1 MMRKTNYVAPEPE
14 IVEMVMSDQVDTKA
28 SILIVDD
35 QPDNLRALSAILQY
49 EGFKVRKAASGTMAL
64 ETIHA
69 QLPDLLLLDIRM
81 PQMDGFEVCTA
92 LKQSVI
98 TADIPIIFLSA
109 SDDIEDKV
117 KAFEMGGCDYITK
130 PFQSPEVLARINH
143 QLTIQ
148 QQHRRLAELYHQT
161 QYFNIE
167 LEQQV
172 QERTQDLQ
180 QALEELQQ
188 LNRLR
193 DDFLSTISHELRTPL
208 TNIRMVVQMLMI
220 ATQQGQTFFER
231 VSEVAPKQKITQY
244 LMILQDECDRELRL
258 IEDLLDL
265 QNLTTNNLPL
275 CLTTVNL
282 SDWLPPVLEHFRT
295 QLSRQQ
301 QTLVVELAPDLP
313 LLNTDVSS
321 LNRVVTELLTNACK
335 YTPIGESIT
344 VTVKAIEQQKV
355 GKTSCF
361 ATESVVSVKPSP
373 TAIEIS
379 VTNTGVEI
387 PPFEYDRIF
396 DSFYR
401 VLGTDPW
408 RHGGTGLGLALVKRL
423 VEQLQGSIQVTSHNN
438 RTCFT
443 IKLPVLPA

>member
-1 MMRKTNYVAPEPE
+1 MIRKTNYVTLKRA
-14 IVEMVMSDQVDTKA
+14 IAEMGMADQVDTRA

-49 EGFKVRKAASGTMAL
+49 EGFKVRKAVSGTMAL
-64 ETIHA
+64 ETIYA

-109 SDDIEDKV
+109 SDEIEDKV
-117 KAFEMGGCDYITK
+117 RAFEIGGCDYITK

-148 QQHRRLAELYHQT
+148 QQHRRLAELYHQV
-161 QYFNIE
+161 QYFNIQ

-172 QERTQDLQ
+172 QERTQELQ
-180 QALEELQQ
+180 QALEELQK

-220 ATQQGQTFFER
+220 ATQQGKTFFEKI
-231 VSEVAPKQKITQY
+231 SDADPHQKITQY
-244 LMILQDECDRELRL
+244 LTILQDESDRELKL
-258 IEDLLDL
+258 VQDLLDL
-265 QNLTTNNLPL
+265 QNLTTDHLPL
-275 CLTTVNL
+275 CLTTINL
-282 SDWLPPVLEHFRT
+282 YEWLPTTLNSFKPRLT
-295 QLSRQQ
+295 QHQQ
-301 QTLVVELAPDLP
+301 AFIIELGTNLP

-321 LNRVVTELLTNACK
+321 LERVLTELLNNACK
-335 YTPIGESIT
+335 HTPTGEIIT
-344 VTVKAIEQQKV
+344 VTVKQLEQQQVNLK
-355 GKTSCF
+355 SSFF
-361 ATESVVSVKPSP
+361 AGETTVSVKSP
-373 TAIEIS
+373 ATIAIS

-387 PPFEYDRIF
+387 PPAEYDRIF
-396 DSFYR
+396 DPFYR
-401 VLGTDPW
+401 VLGDDPW
-408 RHGGTGLGLALVKRL
+408 KQGGTGLGLALAKRL
-423 VEQLQGSIQVTSHNN
+423 VEHLQGSIRVTSHQNS
-438 RTCFT
+438 TCFT
-443 IKLPVLPA
+443 IELPVLPI

>member
-1 MMRKTNYVAPEPE
+1 
-14 IVEMVMSDQVDTKA
+14 MVTSDQVDTKA

-49 EGFKVRKAASGTMAL
+49 EGFKVRKAVSGTMAL

-81 PQMDGFEVCTA
+81 PQMDGFEVCTT

-117 KAFEMGGCDYITK
+117 RAFEMGGCDYITK
-130 PFQSPEVLARINH
+130 PFRSPEVLARINH

-148 QQHRRLAELYHQT
+148 QQHRRLAELYHQV
-161 QYFNIE
+161 QYFNHE

-172 QERTQDLQ
+172 QERTQDLE
-180 QALEELQQ
+180 QALEELHL
-188 LNRLR
+188 LNQLR

-220 ATQQGQTFFER
+220 ATQHGQTFFEKI
-231 VSEVAPKQKITQY
+231 SEAAPKQKITQY
-244 LMILQDECDRELRL
+244 LTILQDECDRELQL
-258 IEDLLDL
+258 VEDLLDL
-265 QNLTTNNLPL
+265 QNLTTDDLPL
-275 CLTTVNL
+275 SLTTINL
-282 SDWLPPVLEHFRT
+282 YDWLPLVLNTFQTRLT
-295 QLSRQQ
+295 QRQQ
-301 QTLVVELAPDLP
+301 ALVVELAADLP

-335 YTPIGESIT
+335 YTPAGERIT
-344 VTVKAIEQQKV
+344 VTAKVIDQQKV
-355 GKTSCF
+355 GQKHAF
-361 ATESVVSVKPSP
+361 ATETAISVKSSP
-373 TAIEIS
+373 PATIEIS

-387 PPFEYDRIF
+387 PPSDSDRIF
-396 DSFYR
+396 DTFYR
-401 VLGTDPW
+401 VLSTDPW
-408 RHGGTGLGLALVKRL
+408 KHGGTGLGLALVKRL
-423 VEQLQGSIQVTSHNN
+423 VEHLQGSIRVTSYNN
-438 RTCFT
+438 TTCFT
-443 IKLPVLPA
+443 IELPVLPV